1 MNGWKLDLR
10 AFALAVTA
18 AAFMAALPAG
28 AQVTDT
34 PAATAQ
40 ASPSTPSDTANV
52 TVFARRQYSLATAQA
67 EMAREHPDRGC
78 VFNMRH
84 DGYKHTSDA
93 FTNTAG
99 TVTPNELSDLT
110 IETGAARSGAGGG
123 ALQEIYPCAGEGN
136 PFFNRRNTILYR
148 DKSLDEAF
156 AAYDAGKYA
165 EALPL
170 FKAAYKKIGY
180 EMAALM
186 LGKMYFDGQGTAPDT
201 EQAIYWF
208 KTIIDSVRPV
218 QPSRLYPDRTSKQQF
233 DPKSPYRMSTRTE
246 AAILLARIYE
256 TGFNVPKDPKLA
268 RKYYMKADDFGFI
281 PATHTVA
288 EMYLSGYGGEKDYVK
303 AVAYF
308 KRAGEVG
315 YTPSQYA
322 LGEIYYFGDFGVKQ
336 DKKLAGSWLVEA
348 AKGGD
353 PDALFVVGRMYE
365 LGEGGAAVDPAR
377 ALVYYKEAAV
387 KGQPDAETT
396 LAKHFYAGDGVPKDL
411 EGARK
416 LFEQAAKQADPEAMF
431 NLGVMMV
438 NGEGGPKDLVRAYCW
453 FSIAEKG
460 GIEKAG
466 AALTELSAK
475 MTPEERAAAEALLNP
490 KPTAK

>member
-1 MNGWKLDLR
+1 MDNLR
-10 AFALAVTA
+10 SHVRKFGIAIAIVISTA
-18 AAFMAALPAG
+18 SAGPTMA
-28 AQVTDT
+28 QSSSNSSS
-34 PAATAQ
+34 
-40 ASPSTPSDTANV
+40 ASGTPSDTANV
-52 TVFARRQYSLATAQA
+52 TVFARRQYSAATAEA
-67 EMAREHPDRGC
+67 EMARENLDLGC
-78 VFNMRH
+78 IFNLRH
-84 DGYKHTSDA
+84 DGYKHYSDTSLLP
-93 FTNTAG
+93 TAADM
-99 TVTPNELSDLT
+99 TPTEQPLIPASPGPSIVSSDGKKK
-110 IETGAARSGAGGG
+110 IYGCPSDRS
-123 ALQEIYPCAGEGN
+123 QFKN
-136 PFFNRRNTILYR
+136 PRKGIIYR
-148 DKSLDEAF
+148 DKTLEDAF
-156 AAYDAGKYA
+156 KAYDAGQYA
-165 EALPL
+165 EALPM
-170 FKAAYKKIGY
+170 FKESHKKVGY
-180 EMAALM
+180 DMAALM
-186 LGKMYFDGQGTAPDT
+186 VGKMYLEGQGTAPDT

-208 KTIIDSVRPV
+208 KTLVDFVKLV
-218 QPSRLYPDRTSKQQF
+218 QPKVSDPYRTSKQEF
-233 DPKSPYRMSTRTE
+233 NPKLPFQMSARTE

-256 TGFNVPKDPKLA
+256 TGFDVTKDPKLA

-288 EMYLSGYGGEKDYVK
+288 EMYLSGYGGEKDYAK
-303 AVAYF
+303 AVTYF

-353 PDALFVVGRMYE
+353 PDALFVVGRMYD

-416 LFEQAAKQADPEAMF
+416 LFEAAAKQADPEAMF

-466 AALTELSAK
+466 AAQKELSAK

-490 KPTAK
+490 PAPKP